1 MSTTTITA
9 QVDNNILQMIN
20 RISKE
25 KGISL
30 GTIINFK
37 LKDFLQNY
45 QEKMDWEIDFWK
57 EGVPAEEVV
66 KFLQEHID

>member
-1 MSTTTITA
+1 
-9 QVDNNILQMIN
+9 
-20 RISKE
+20 
-25 KGISL
+25 
-30 GTIINFK
+30 

-45 QEKMDWEIDFWK
+45 QETMDWEIDFWK

>member
-30 GTIINFK
+30 DTIINFK

-45 QEKMDWEIDFWK
+45 QF
-57 EGVPAEEVV
+57 VV
-66 KFLQEHID
+66 FYLLPIWVIS

>member
-30 GTIINFK
+30 DTIINFK

-45 QEKMDWEIDFWK
+45 QEKMDWEIDF
-57 EGVPAEEVV
+57 
-66 KFLQEHID
+66 

>member
-1 MSTTTITA
+1 MSTTMITA

-25 KGISL
+25 NGISL
-30 GTIINFK
+30 DTIINFK
-37 LKDFLQNY
+37 LIDFLQHY

-57 EGVPAEEVV
+57 EWVPAEEVV

>member
-30 GTIINFK
+30 DTIINFK

-45 QEKMDWEIDFWK
+45 QETMDWEIDFW
-57 EGVPAEEVV
+57 GVPAEEVV